1 MKTCESLL
9 TDYKNQTRKIVVKFY
24 LWEKFKFAGCWE
36 IFSGLGKKKGGG
48 KRDEKSVF

>member
-9 TDYKNQTRKIVVKFY
+9 TDCKNQTRKIVVKFY
-24 LWEKFKFAGCWE
+24 LWEKFKAAGCWE
-36 IFSGLGKKKGGG
+36 MFSGLGKKGEG